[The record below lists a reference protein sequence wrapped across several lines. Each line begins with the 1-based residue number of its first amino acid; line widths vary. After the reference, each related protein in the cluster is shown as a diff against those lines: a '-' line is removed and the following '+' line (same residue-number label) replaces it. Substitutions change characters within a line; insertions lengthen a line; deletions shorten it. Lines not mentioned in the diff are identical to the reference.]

1 MINIAIQTRKYMA
14 DYFYIL
20 RYLALGLLCKN
31 GRDNLWHKIWRVE
44 VKLFCSLVI
53 AQLIPL
59 LRHIAYMV
67 IGQNKDEGDN

>member
-1 MINIAIQTRKYMA
+1 MA

-20 RYLALGLLCKN
+20 RYLALELLWKN
-31 GRDNLWHKIWRVE
+31 GRDNLWYKIWRVE